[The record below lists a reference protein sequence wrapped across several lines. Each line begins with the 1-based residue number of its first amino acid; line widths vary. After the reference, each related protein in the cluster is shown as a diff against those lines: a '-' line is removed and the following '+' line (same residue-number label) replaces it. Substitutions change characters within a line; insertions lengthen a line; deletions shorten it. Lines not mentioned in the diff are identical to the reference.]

1 MLEKFVASFTSSATA
16 QQLIIAAVIIIVAF
30 VLAWLSRIVAELLS
44 RMFFSKT
51 ETTLDDRLAEEL
63 APRLKWLIIIGGFRL
78 ALRHVIKAVPRSSG
92 YADFIGY
99 IDEAL
104 YVVLVIV
111 VVRVGLKVFTLI
123 LESQLESISDRVHA
137 DLKPVLSPLFR
148 KLGTLVAIV
157 LALIVVLDHFSI
169 NIGSLIVSLGVG
181 SLAVALAAQDTLAN
195 IIAGFIIL
203 IDRPFRIGDRVQ
215 LPNGTVGDV
224 VQIGL
229 RSTRLINFDNN
240 HVIYSNADLLKSSI
254 INYAYPNVA
263 FRLLIEFSVAYGTDV
278 DRVRE
283 LVFEL
288 VKKYPVVL
296 DDPKPELQFMKL
308 DESGIDLRLEC
319 RVSSYR
325 EEFNAKISMREAI
338 HKLLPENG
346 IVFASPQRVIHL
358 SEPVRVQQ
366 APGNNAATPKPIP
379 SNAVSNITASNIT
392 ASNTE
397 LASKTQDSDEDVGD

>member
-1 MLEKFVASFTSSATA
+1 MLEKFVASLTSSATA
-16 QQLIIAAVIIIVAF
+16 QQLIIAAVIVIVTF
-30 VLAWLSRIVAELLS
+30 VLAWLSRLLTELLS

-51 ETTLDDRLAEEL
+51 ATTLDDRLAEEL
-63 APRLKWLIIIGGFRL
+63 APRLRWLIIIGGLRL
-78 ALRHVIKAVPRSSG
+78 ALRHVIKALPRNAD

-99 IDEAL
+99 LDEAL

-123 LESQLESISDRVHA
+123 LESQLESISSRVHA

-254 INYAYPNVA
+254 INYAYPNVG

-278 DRVRE
+278 ERVRQ

-288 VKKYPVVL
+288 AKKYPAVM
-296 DDPKPELQFMKL
+296 DDPKPELQFMKF

-358 SEPVRVQQ
+358 AEPVRVQR
-366 APGNNAATPKPIP
+366 ASESGVPIPKPASSGATSNAAST
-379 SNAVSNITASNIT
+379 SAA
-392 ASNTE
+392 
-397 LASKTQDSDEDVGD
+397 QDKDEDVGD